1 MTDGSDAVSY
11 GLNGEK
17 LVCKISRFHDAK
29 INASC
34 LKITIEHPG
43 RKKALIR
50 TVAIVTAI
58 FTALYFLS
66 KVRAIVH
73 YACRKF
79 LGYIAATFSDNSNCS
94 ISQFDCIVVCNCGWQ

>member
-1 MTDGSDAVSY
+1 MTDGSDTISY

-17 LVCKISRFHDAK
+17 LLYKITRFHDAK

-43 RKKALIR
+43 RGRALIR

-58 FTALYFLS
+58 FAALYFLIE
-66 KVRAIVH
+66 VR
-73 YACRKF
+73 
-79 LGYIAATFSDNSNCS
+79 
-94 ISQFDCIVVCNCGWQ
+94 